1 MNLYLGCLR
10 FFYRIYEKNEE
21 EWKSFSPAHR
31 FQDAKLIKESA
42 GETRF
47 IDTYFQNQSIIS
59 EAINE
64 EEKDDEDMSLEID
77 EELEG
82 VSKMREFQHTELDS
96 YHEDDSNTGM
106 MQMTLCMDGLVGHQF
121 DEVDKEEDTSELLK
135 TRLEDVFASDDLL
148 GRYEEDTFQMISNMT
163 NVIDD
168 LMLVPKNKDMPE
180 YRQKENTYKAGD
192 MIETT
197 VLKSCIIKPDHAD
210 YHNYMI
216 EKAPIHIQE
225 IHSINNNT
233 LELEDVT
240 ECTPLKPTKIFK
252 DTMKVP
258 EMATELSKIT
268 THSML
273 DTYTETKD
281 QVENLAE
288 VESNFEEF
296 KNQSQMMNQSYIEEN
311 SENIDKNLTMSESS
325 SFLPSQLALDKVLIQ
340 SETSEIKM
348 SMTPTKDLL
357 VNSSEDLELKVMQ
370 LSDIEIMVPVSP
382 NSPVENQNE
391 LMDPTRRDP
400 FTIDTPTI
408 CEDNNSM
415 ILSSNTQATDDSI
428 IQSITVIPVESEKLK
443 LAMDEEVQ
451 NLVEHVHTNG
461 GMTMKEFLRFVDV
474 RFLDTL
480 MTTNRRET
488 LGYLRNAGR
497 FTKIS
502 DHYDF

>member
-1 MNLYLGCLR
+1 
-10 FFYRIYEKNEE
+10 
-21 EWKSFSPAHR
+21 
-31 FQDAKLIKESA
+31 
-42 GETRF
+42 
-47 IDTYFQNQSIIS
+47 
-59 EAINE
+59 
-64 EEKDDEDMSLEID
+64 
-77 EELEG
+77 
-82 VSKMREFQHTELDS
+82 
-96 YHEDDSNTGM
+96 
-106 MQMTLCMDGLVGHQF
+106 
-121 DEVDKEEDTSELLK
+121 
-135 TRLEDVFASDDLL
+135 
-148 GRYEEDTFQMISNMT
+148 
-163 NVIDD
+163 
-168 LMLVPKNKDMPE
+168 
-180 YRQKENTYKAGD
+180 
-192 MIETT
+192 
-197 VLKSCIIKPDHAD
+197 
-210 YHNYMI
+210 
-216 EKAPIHIQE
+216 
-225 IHSINNNT
+225 
-233 LELEDVT
+233 
-240 ECTPLKPTKIFK
+240 
-252 DTMKVP
+252 
-258 EMATELSKIT
+258 
-268 THSML
+268 
-273 DTYTETKD
+273 
-281 QVENLAE
+281 
-288 VESNFEEF
+288 
-296 KNQSQMMNQSYIEEN
+296 
-311 SENIDKNLTMSESS
+311 
-325 SFLPSQLALDKVLIQ
+325 
-340 SETSEIKM
+340 
-348 SMTPTKDLL
+348 L